1 MQEKLTVDDETWFG
15 STYFKGIKQ
24 LNSASHITLKMNSF
38 FYPLKVRTQLVLSAG
53 LLLMGLLPFVT
64 PGAIS
69 MYPKFP
75 EIPLIVAI
83 INVCL
88 VPGSLLLRHY
98 LIKRQYKIETPQRC
112 HISAAT
118 MSLPINSL
126 INEPDG
132 QLELSKGDIKQVEV
146 IYNVQTNSG
155 NSIRTVYQVNIHLVS
170 GKVLNLDVFHYPLK
184 NIFYLLV
191 YFNYPVTLTQRRWTM
206 KYQLH
211 VVVLIF
217 PVLAHLA
224 LTSLMVLL
232 VSPFNL

>member
-1 MQEKLTVDDETWFG
+1 MQEKLTVDDATWFG

-24 LNSASHITLKMNSF
+24 LNAASNITLKIISF
-38 FYPLKVRTQLVLSAG
+38 FYPLRARTQLVLSAG

-64 PGAIS
+64 PSAIS
-69 MYPKFP
+69 LYPKFP
-75 EIPLIVAI
+75 EIPLIIVI

-88 VPGSLLLRHY
+88 VPGSLLLRY
-98 LIKRQYKIETPQRC
+98 FLIKRQYKIEAPLLC
-112 HISAAT
+112 HIST
-118 MSLPINSL
+118 TTVSLPVNSL
-126 INEPDG
+126 VNEPDG
-132 QLELSKGDIKQVEV
+132 QLVLSKDDIKQIEA

-155 NSIRTVYQVNIHLVS
+155 NAIRTVYQVNIQLVS

-184 NIFYLLV
+184 NILYLLV
-191 YFNYPVTLTQRRWTM
+191 YFNYPVKLTQRRWTM

-224 LTSLMVLL
+224 LTSLMVLI